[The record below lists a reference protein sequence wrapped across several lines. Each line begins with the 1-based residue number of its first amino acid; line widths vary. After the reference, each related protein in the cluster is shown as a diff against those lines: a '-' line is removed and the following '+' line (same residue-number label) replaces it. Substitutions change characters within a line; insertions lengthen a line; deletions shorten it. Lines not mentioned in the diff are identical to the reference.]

1 MGNAQTKLNNN
12 DDQKEIN
19 KYLLQMDMIA
29 ANYATTL
36 NLHQMTHLTNPDY
49 CNNLTI
55 ISSDKIAKSLSSSEV
70 HYLEQRLEKGIP
82 IDKMTDDKIVYFKK
96 QELDIH
102 NPTKKRRMCI
112 GIAEFY
118 IKLSHIYAA
127 IFKTIQPRYVYKD
140 NEGNT
145 VSFSLEEKHKIP
157 KNVHY
162 HTTYVNFCNQR
173 IQALVNNNNY
183 SDKDEKIDVQP
194 DFCTIHLNDKDG
206 STKNLSQLT
215 GMIEFEKL
223 FYDVFDYDKGVYNK
237 ISDNMRK
244 EYDEALQTF
253 YEVFTGNKE
262 KKPDTIKS
270 FKDITLK
277 DYHNGK
283 GCKVDGT
290 LKNKASGSLKNKV
303 FQDYALQLKTML
315 DNSNKKQEEILN
327 IISELFSFI
336 SDESSG
342 KEHVI
347 IQPKL
352 TKKGL
357 DEIAVKSRK
366 LIKEMYVQCEKDF
379 FDALLKYQAI
389 IIFQGKE
396 LQEKQINNLEK
407 EIEDTILT

>member
-1 MGNAQTKLNNN
+1 MGNNQTKIDANSE
-12 DDQKEIN
+12 QKEIN

-36 NLHQMTHLTNPDY
+36 NLHQMTHLTNNDY

-55 ISSDKIAKSLSSSEV
+55 ISSDKIAKNLSSSQV

-82 IDKMTDDKIVYFKK
+82 IDKMTDDKIVYFKN
-96 QELDIH
+96 ENLDVQ
-102 NPTKKRRMCI
+102 NPTKKRRICI

-127 IFKTIQPRYVYKD
+127 IFKTIQPTYVYKD
-140 NEGNT
+140 EEGNLI
-145 VSFSLEEKHKIP
+145 SFSLEEKHKIP

-162 HTTYVNFCNQR
+162 QTTYVNFCNQR
-173 IQALVNNNNY
+173 IQSLINKNNY
-183 SDKDEKIDVQP
+183 SDKDENINVQP

-215 GMIEFEKL
+215 GMVEFEKL

-237 ISDNMRK
+237 ISDKMK
-244 EYDEALQTF
+244 VEYEDALQTF
-253 YEVFTGNKE
+253 YEVFTGNKD

-283 GCKVDGT
+283 GCKDDGT
-290 LKNKASGSLKNKV
+290 LKKKAVGSLKIKV
-303 FQDYALQLKTML
+303 FQDYALQLKKML

-336 SDESSG
+336 KDDTSG

-347 IQPKL
+347 IQPTL
-352 TKKGL
+352 TKIKL
-357 DEIAVKSRK
+357 DDIALKARK

-396 LQEKQINNLEK
+396 LQEKQIDNLEK